1 MRADEARALGT
12 LAGGVIAGTASRV
25 SEVHEAVVARTPARR
40 GPVGTVHRAIARPVY
55 ASVRGLGTAIAT
67 AAGTG
72 VGATRPPSAPPL
84 ADSPAAALALGALS
98 GITGDRVERDHPP
111 LAPVMGV
118 RAGGRAVAAEPRA
131 LAAAFP
137 GAGPR
142 VAVFVHGLCE
152 TEAAWRMFAPPEGPA
167 TYGDRLRADFGH
179 TPVYVRYNSGL
190 AVRENG
196 RRLADLLDAVVA
208 GWPVAVE
215 DVLVMGHSLGGLVAM
230 QACHDADRR
239 GLAWVRALR
248 HVVCLASPHHGAP
261 LAKGVHVAAA
271 ALARVPETR
280 AFARILDLRSAG
292 VRDLRHGSVEEIP
305 FVAGATYYA
314 VSATVTHDPAHP
326 FGRIAGDLLVRHESA
341 SGRGPRGRH
350 VPFEVRHGHHA
361 GGLHHFHVVNDPDV
375 YGRLRAWL
383 APD

>member
-1 MRADEARALGT
+1 MRADEARALGA

-40 GPVGTVHRAIARPVY
+40 GPVGTVHDAIARPVY

-67 AAGTG
+67 AAGAG

-84 ADSPAAALALGALS
+84 ADSPAAALAIGALS

-118 RAGGRAVAAEPRA
+118 RAGGRAVAAEPRRSRPRSPA
-131 LAAAFP
+131 RARASPSSSTGSARRRRP
-137 GAGPR
+137 GACSRRRRGP
-142 VAVFVHGLCE
+142 
-152 TEAAWRMFAPPEGPA
+152 P

-215 DVLVMGHSLGGLVAM
+215 EVLIMGHSLGGLVAM

-261 LAKGVHVAAA
+261 LAKGVHLAAE

-305 FVAGATYYA
+305 FVAGRDYYA
-314 VSATVTHDPAHP
+314 VSATVTRDPAHP
-326 FGRIAGDLLVRHESA
+326 FGRIVGDLLVRHESA
-341 SGRGPRGRH
+341 SGRGPRGRR
-350 VPFEVRHGHHA
+350 VPFEVGHGHHA
-361 GGLHHFHVVNDPDV
+361 GGLNHFHVVNDPEV